1 MIGWP
6 NGLKKVCQVRPS
18 FAGLS
23 AAKLLTRDEA
33 RRITASIGKLPD
45 LLKTRGRDKVGGE
58 RDQASVHNP
67 TTGSKLYAFVHACA
81 LRSRRG
87 DRDSCALCSV
97 PSRSLSAS
105 ET

>member
-45 LLKTRGRDKVGGE
+45 LLKTRERDKEGGE
-58 RDQASVHNP
+58 LDRASVHNP
-67 TTGSKLYAFVHACA
+67 TMGSNLCLC
-81 LRSRRG
+81 LRFCGSLLSR
-87 DRDSCALCSV
+87 
-97 PSRSLSAS
+97 
-105 ET
+105 